1 MSWIILIIY
10 LVMFSIILIASPVN
24 SDEALLN
31 KYKDRKNVLLQIVL
45 RFIVIA
51 TITAIIIIANY
62 LIGKNIQKTLD
73 ILLPFMIILQSQLAV
88 ALITD
93 VVAHRIDRNINRL
106 GYIST
111 VALSILYL
119 STYNIENTRY
129 LVILITVIEI
139 VTLILFFVITS
150 IGTADFRI
158 LLAINPISI
167 AIFSEYLCF
176 SITINLMAAAIYQ
189 FVIQKKEGNRKLS
202 VPIGHI
208 LLLTMLIQVVL
219 KVVI

>member
-1 MSWIILIIY
+1 
-10 LVMFSIILIASPVN
+10 MFSIILIASPVN

-51 TITAIIIIANY
+51 IITAIIIIANY
-62 LIGKNIQKTLD
+62 FIGKNIQKTLD
-73 ILLPFMIILQSQLAV
+73 ILLPLMIILQSQLAV
-88 ALITD
+88 ALVTD
-93 VVAHRIDRNINRL
+93 VIAHRIDRNISRL

-111 VALSILYL
+111 VPLSILYL
-119 STYNIENTRY
+119 STYNIENIRY

-167 AIFSEYLCF
+167 AIFSEHLCF
-176 SITINLMAAAIYQ
+176 SIAINLMAAAIYQ

-208 LLLTMLIQVVL
+208 LLLTMLIQIVL
-219 KVVI
+219 KIVI

>member
-1 MSWIILIIY
+1 
-10 LVMFSIILIASPVN
+10 MFSIILIASPVN

-51 TITAIIIIANY
+51 IITAIIIIANY
-62 LIGKNIQKTLD
+62 FIGKNIQKTLD
-73 ILLPFMIILQSQLAV
+73 ILLPLMIILQSQLAV
-88 ALITD
+88 ALVTD
-93 VVAHRIDRNINRL
+93 VIAHRIDRNISRL

-111 VALSILYL
+111 VPLSILYL
-119 STYNIENTRY
+119 STYNIENIRY

-167 AIFSEYLCF
+167 ATFSEYLCF
-176 SITINLMAAAIYQ
+176 SIAINLMAAAIYQ

>member
-1 MSWIILIIY
+1 
-10 LVMFSIILIASPVN
+10 MFSIILIASPVN

>member
-31 KYKDRKNVLLQIVL
+31 KYKDRKNVLLQIAL

-51 TITAIIIIANY
+51 IITAIIIIANY
-62 LIGKNIQKTLD
+62 FIGKNIQKTLD
-73 ILLPFMIILQSQLAV
+73 ILLPLMIILQSQLAV
-88 ALITD
+88 ALVTD
-93 VVAHRIDRNINRL
+93 VIAHRIDRNISRL

-111 VALSILYL
+111 VPLSILYL
-119 STYNIENTRY
+119 STYNIENIRY

-167 AIFSEYLCF
+167 AIFSEHLCF
-176 SITINLMAAAIYQ
+176 SIAINLMAAAIYQ

>member
-51 TITAIIIIANY
+51 IITAITIIANY
-62 LIGKNIQKTLD
+62 FIGKNIQKTLD
-73 ILLPFMIILQSQLAV
+73 ILLPLMIILQSQLAV

-111 VALSILYL
+111 VPLSILYL
-119 STYNIENTRY
+119 STYNIENIRY

-176 SITINLMAAAIYQ
+176 SIAINLMAAAIYQ

>member
-1 MSWIILIIY
+1 
-10 LVMFSIILIASPVN
+10 MFSIILIASPVN

-51 TITAIIIIANY
+51 IITAIIIIANY
-62 LIGKNIQKTLD
+62 FIGKNIQKTLD
-73 ILLPFMIILQSQLAV
+73 ILLPLMIILQSQLAV
-88 ALITD
+88 ALVTD
-93 VVAHRIDRNINRL
+93 VIAHRIDRNISRL

-111 VALSILYL
+111 VPLSILYL
-119 STYNIENTRY
+119 STYNIENIRY

-167 AIFSEYLCF
+167 AIFSEYLYF
-176 SITINLMAAAIYQ
+176 SIAINLMAAAIYQ
-189 FVIQKKEGNRKLS
+189 FAIQKKEGNRKLS

>member
-1 MSWIILIIY
+1 
-10 LVMFSIILIASPVN
+10 
-24 SDEALLN
+24 
-31 KYKDRKNVLLQIVL
+31 
-45 RFIVIA
+45 
-51 TITAIIIIANY
+51 
-62 LIGKNIQKTLD
+62 
-73 ILLPFMIILQSQLAV
+73 MIILQSQLAV

-176 SITINLMAAAIYQ
+176 QSL
-189 FVIQKKEGNRKLS
+189 
-202 VPIGHI
+202 
-208 LLLTMLIQVVL
+208 
-219 KVVI
+219 